1 MERADVFRYLGD
13 CFYGE
18 PASCTFACPFR
29 LDLRAFLKKMARGRF
44 DAAYRELCTVI
55 PFPELCAQMCG
66 ESCAEHCQYASV
78 LGGEAIRV
86 RALEKSCLRL
96 AKRKQPPLYALP
108 EKTQSVAVIGA
119 GPVGLSGA
127 LTLCRKKY
135 RVTVFEK
142 EERWGGSLMGH
153 PSFEDFERD
162 FSLQFS
168 QEHCSFVFRHEVRSA
183 EELSGFDA
191 VLVASGDHGD
201 LFGLRKGW
209 DAALCSTSKPGFF
222 LCGAAAGQEL
232 MEGMASAVRCATSIE
247 AYIQTKNPENAR
259 DGWDP
264 SKACRYVPHQGAAAV
279 GAVPCDDGDSYSAES
294 AKAEAGRCL
303 QCECKECMNVC
314 ELMQTYKKAPPRVAS
329 DVLQDGEARNSVSS
343 AAITR
348 ETWSCNLCGRCAD
361 KCLVGTD
368 IGAMLQF
375 SRARRVGSRLY
386 PPAIHAYWMEEME
399 FASSE
404 ASLLIPGSGGY
415 AFFPGCRL
423 GAANPDY
430 VLKSFDLLQRNLGAG
445 LLLNCCGIP
454 AWWAGEEHRLQSHLA
469 ALRRQWEALGRP
481 TLVLACAS
489 CGRAFQR
496 FLPEIP
502 LTSLYELLPE
512 DRAVGLPEYAEAA
525 VFDPCAA
532 SAPEEKDA
540 VRTLVRAAGTKPTD
554 FDSDGKCCG
563 FGGHMQLANPRLYA
577 QITENRT
584 AAAEQP
590 YAVWCTNCLDTFL
603 SRGKDSVHVL
613 DLYFGLRTG
622 LSSLEQKRENALRLK
637 KELTQAHGMAREEA
651 APEPWDSVTV
661 RCSAEL
667 ERKMDAI
674 LIPMRYVRRV
684 LWQAERDGSGFSSPD
699 GQLLVSLDL
708 EALTVW
714 VRSRRLEDG
723 TYVLL
728 DVYSHRMRVSG
739 GEL

>member
-1 MERADVFRYLGD
+1 MERDDVFRYLGD

-18 PASCTFACPFR
+18 PASCSYACPFR
-29 LDLRAFLKKMARGRF
+29 LDLRAFLKKMAKGRF
-44 DAAYRELCTVI
+44 DAAYKELCTVI
-55 PFPELCAQMCG
+55 PFPELCAALCGGMCAG
-66 ESCAEHCQYASV
+66 ACQYAAV

-86 RALEKSCLRL
+86 NALEKSCLRL
-96 AKRKQPPLYALP
+96 AKRKQPPVYALP
-108 EKTQSVAVIGA
+108 EKTESVAVVGA

-142 EERWGGSLMGH
+142 EAGWGGHLRAH
-153 PSFEDFERD
+153 PSFAQFEAD

-168 QEHCSFVFRHEVRSA
+168 QEQCSFVYDREIRSL

-191 VLVASGDHGD
+191 VLVAAGGSADR
-201 LFGLRKGW
+201 FGLREGW
-209 DAALCSTSKPGFF
+209 DAVLCSTSVPGVF
-222 LCGAAAGQEL
+222 LCGDAAGQGL
-232 MEGMASAVRCATSIE
+232 MEGMASAVRTATSVE

-259 DGWDP
+259 DRWDP
-264 SKACRYVPHQGAAAV
+264 SNACRYVPHHGAAVA
-279 GAVPCDDGDSYSAES
+279 GAVPFDAGDSYGAEG

-303 QCECKECMNVC
+303 QCDCKECMNVC

-361 KCLVGTD
+361 KCSVGTD

-375 SRARRVGSRLY
+375 SRARRVKSRLY
-386 PPAIHAYWMEEME
+386 PPAIHAYWMEELE
-399 FASSE
+399 FAAGE
-404 ASLLIPGSGGY
+404 GALLIPGDGGY

-423 GAANPDY
+423 GASNPDY
-430 VLKSFDLLQRNLGAG
+430 VLKSYDLLRRRLGAG

-454 AWWAGEEHRLQSHLA
+454 AWWAGEEQRLEAHLA
-469 ALRRQWEALGRP
+469 ALRRQWETLGRP

-489 CGRAFQR
+489 CGRAFRR

-502 LTSLYELLPE
+502 VVSLYGLLPE
-512 DRAVGLPEYAEAA
+512 AEAVGLPEYAEAA

-532 SAPEEKDA
+532 ESPEEKE
-540 VRTLVRAAGTKPTD
+540 TVRALVLASGTAVTD

-577 QITENRT
+577 QITENRA

-590 YAVWCTNCLDTFL
+590 YVVWCTNCLDTFRF
-603 SRGKDSVHVL
+603 RGKDSVHVL

-622 LSSLEQKRENALRLK
+622 ITSLEQKRENSLRLK
-637 KELTQAHGMAREEA
+637 ESLRGGRESA
-651 APEPWDSVTV
+651 PADTAPEPWDGLPVEVSP
-661 RCSAEL
+661 EL

-684 LWQAERDGSGFSSPD
+684 LWQAEQDGSGFSGPD

-708 EALTVW
+708 DAVTVW
-714 VRSRRLEDG
+714 VRARRLENG
-723 TYVLL
+723 GYSLL

>member
-1 MERADVFRYLGD
+1 MERDDVFRYLGD

-18 PASCTFACPFR
+18 PASCTYACPFR

-44 DAAYRELCTVI
+44 DSAYKELCTVI
-55 PFPELCAQMCG
+55 PFPELCAALCG
-66 ESCAEHCQYASV
+66 EMCAGSCQYAAV
-78 LGGEAIRV
+78 LGGEAIRIH
-86 RALEKSCLRL
+86 ALEKSCLRL
-96 AKRKQPPLYALP
+96 AKRKQPPLYAIP
-108 EKTQSVAVIGA
+108 QKTESVAVVGA

-142 EERWGGSLMGH
+142 GDGWGGHLREH
-153 PSFEDFERD
+153 PFFEEFDRD

-168 QEHCSFVFRHEVRSA
+168 QEQCEFVFRREIRSPD
-183 EELSGFDA
+183 ELSDFDA
-191 VLVASGDHGD
+191 VLIASGGD
-201 LFGLRKGW
+201 GDRFGLMEGW
-209 DAALCSTSKPGFF
+209 DAALCSTAVPGVF
-222 LCGAAAGQEL
+222 LCGGAAGQEL
-232 MEGMASAVRCATSIE
+232 MEGMAAAVRTATSIE
-247 AYIQTKNPENAR
+247 AYIQTGNPENAR
-259 DGWDP
+259 DRWDP
-264 SKACRYVPHQGAAAV
+264 SNACRYVPHRGVAAVDAAAFD
-279 GAVPCDDGDSYSAES
+279 AGDSYGAER
-294 AKAEAGRCL
+294 AKEEAGRCL
-303 QCECKECMNVC
+303 QCDCKECMNVC

-361 KCLVGTD
+361 KCSVGTD
-368 IGAMLQF
+368 IGAMLQL
-375 SRARRVGSRLY
+375 SRARRVKSRLY
-386 PPAIHAYWMEEME
+386 PPAIHAYWMEELE
-399 FASSE
+399 FAAGE
-404 ASLLIPGSGGY
+404 GSLLIPGSGGF

-430 VLKSFDLLQRNLGAG
+430 VTKSYDFLRRRLGAG

-454 AWWAGEEHRLQSHLA
+454 AWWAGEEDRLQSHLA
-469 ALRRQWEALGRP
+469 ALRRQWETLGRP
-481 TLVLACAS
+481 VLVLACPS
-489 CGRAFQR
+489 CGRAFRR

-502 LTSLYELLPE
+502 LASLYELLPE
-512 DRAVGLPEYAEAA
+512 ADAVGLPEYAEAA

-532 SAPEEKDA
+532 GDPKEKEA
-540 VRTLVRAAGTKPTD
+540 VRALVRASGTAAAD

-577 QITENRT
+577 QIVENRS
-584 AAAEQP
+584 AGSEHP
-590 YAVWCTNCLDTFL
+590 YAVWCTNCLDTFR

-622 LSSLEQKRENALRLK
+622 ITSLEQKRENALHLK
-637 KELTQAHGMAREEA
+637 ETLLNETGIGRGEA
-651 APEPWDSVTV
+651 APNPWDGLPVEVSP
-661 RCSAEL
+661 EL

-674 LIPMRYVRRV
+674 LIPMRYVRRA
-684 LWQAERDGSGFSSPD
+684 LWQAERDGGGFSGPD

-708 EALTVW
+708 DAVTVW
-714 VRSRRLEDG
+714 VRAKRLKSG
-723 TYVLL
+723 VYSLL

>member
-1 MERADVFRYLGD
+1 MEREDVFRYLGD
-13 CFYGE
+13 CFFGE

-55 PFPELCAQMCG
+55 PFPEVCAQLCG
-66 ESCAEHCQYASV
+66 ETCAAYCQYASV
-78 LGGEAIRV
+78 LGGEAIRI
-86 RALEKSCLRL
+86 RALEKSCLHL
-96 AKRKQPPLYALP
+96 AKRKQPPVYALP
-108 EKTQSVAVIGA
+108 EKTQTAAVIGA

-142 EERWGGSLMGH
+142 DDRWGGSLREH
-153 PSFEDFERD
+153 PSFEDFDRD

-168 QEHCSFVFRHEVRSA
+168 QEQCSFVFRHEVRSA

-191 VLVASGDHGD
+191 VLVASGDREAC
-201 LFGLRKGW
+201 FGLSEGW
-209 DAALCSTSKPGFF
+209 DAVLCSTARPGFF
-222 LCGAAAGQEL
+222 LCGAAAGQSL

-264 SKACRYVPHQGAAAV
+264 SKACRYVPHEGIAAV
-279 GAVPCDDGDSYSAES
+279 DAVPFDAGDSYGAVR
-294 AKAEAGRCL
+294 AKEEAGRCL
-303 QCECKECMNVC
+303 QCECRECMNVC
-314 ELMQTYKKAPPRVAS
+314 ELMQTYKKSPPRVAS

-348 ETWSCNLCGRCAD
+348 ETWSCNLCGRCAE
-361 KCLVGTD
+361 KCVVGTD
-368 IGAMLQF
+368 IGSMLQL

-386 PPAIHAYWMEEME
+386 PPAIHAYWMEEMG
-399 FASSE
+399 FASGE

-423 GAANPDY
+423 GAANPEY
-430 VLKSFDLLQRNLGAG
+430 VLKSFELLQRRLGAG

-454 AWWAGEEHRLQSHLA
+454 AWWAGEEQRFQAHLA
-469 ALRRQWEALGRP
+469 QLRQQWESLGRP

-489 CGRAFQR
+489 CGRLLRR

-502 LTSLYELLPE
+502 LASLYSLLPE
-512 DRAVGLPEYAEAA
+512 DMAVGLPEYPEAA

-532 SAPEEKDA
+532 SDWAEKDA
-540 VRTLVRAAGTKPTD
+540 VRSLVRAAGTKTAD

-590 YAVWCTNCLDTFL
+590 YAVWCTNCMDTFL
-603 SRGKDSVHVL
+603 ARGKDSVHVL
-613 DLYFGLRTG
+613 DLYFGLHTG
-622 LSSLEQKRENALRLK
+622 LSSLEQKRENALKLK
-637 KELTQAHGMAREEA
+637 AALMEAHGMARDEA
-651 APEPWDSVTV
+651 VPEPWDALGVE
-661 RCSAEL
+661 CSEEL
-667 ERKMDAI
+667 ARKMDAI
-674 LIPMRYVRRV
+674 LIPLRYVRRV
-684 LWQAERDGSGFSSPD
+684 LWQSERDGSGFSGPD

-708 EALTVW
+708 DAVTVW
-714 VRSRRLEDG
+714 VRARRLEDG
-723 TYVLL
+723 TYSLL